1 MRNRGMRAGLLAV
14 VAWLASGCLPPEWG
28 AAAILHPYRR
38 SLVGE
43 PALPYEAISFRS
55 DDGLVLRGW
64 LFRAQGAR
72 RGLIVY
78 LHGIADNR
86 RSGVGLAR
94 RYAPQGYDVLVYDS
108 RGHGAS
114 DGTVC
119 TYGFYEKRDLSRAL
133 DLAQA
138 MTGAKDAIVFGS
150 SLGAAVALQAAAV
163 EPRIR
168 AVVAQSS
175 FADLETIIRD
185 RAPFIATAG
194 DVAKAIALAESE
206 GRFRAADVS
215 PCTAAGRIHVPV
227 LLIHGEQD
235 HETAPAH
242 SRRIYEALT
251 GPRRLVVVPGA
262 GHNDVLGREEVW
274 QVIGAWLAGVG

>member
-1 MRNRGMRAGLLAV
+1 MGRRGTQAGLLAV
-14 VAWLASGCLPPEWG
+14 VAFVASGCLPPEWG

-38 SLVGE
+38 AFVGE
-43 PALPYEAISFRS
+43 PDLPHEAVSFRS
-55 DDGLVLRGW
+55 DDGLLLRGW

-94 RYAPQGYDVLVYDS
+94 RYTPQGYDVLVYDS
-108 RGHGAS
+108 RAHGAS
-114 DGTVC
+114 EGTVC

-133 DLAQA
+133 DVAQA
-138 MTGAKDAIVFGS
+138 MTGATDAIVFGS
-150 SLGAAVALQAAAV
+150 SLGAAVALQAAAI

-168 AVVAQSS
+168 AVVAQSP
-175 FADLETIIRD
+175 FADLETVIRD
-185 RAPFIATAG
+185 RAPFVATR
-194 DVAKAIALAESE
+194 DEVARAIALAESE

-215 PCTAAGRIHVPV
+215 PCAAAALIHVPV
-227 LLIHGEQD
+227 LLIHGAED
-235 HETAPAH
+235 HETPPVH

-251 GPRRLVVVPGA
+251 GPRRFLVVPGA

-274 QVIGAWLAGVG
+274 QVIGTWLAGVG